1 MRAPSWLS
9 MAEALGRGRP
19 QQPPPLDVG
28 WGYRHGWCA
37 IRVVPP
43 PPPPPNPPRLSGGQ
57 PPPTRP
63 TPRSKLTAS
72 HRFAAARNDRTGGA
86 AAACELVGRPLAC
99 KSFHPVRG
107 SVTVSL
113 GGAERAFVARGGRSD
128 EARRL
133 ARAVDW
139 GVKVRC
145 AVIQHPHWRAARRA
159 VRARSRSAVTVR
171 LVASTVTVS
180 ARSRSAHGHGLC
192 TVTVTV
198 GVRSD
203 RAGPPNGHGTR
214 GQAPGGRVSVT
225 MPSLHLIRDATALGG
240 RGGGRGVRHPAAGPG
255 RRRCSAKADRAQGRL
270 GWRGKTRETGP
281 ASSGPRRR
289 CRERRRPGPARTR
302 IQRCGPPPR
311 GLLRARPAPASLRLP
326 GDSE

>member
-43 PPPPPNPPRLSGGQ
+43 

-113 GGAERAFVARGGRSD
+113 GGAERAFVARGGRCD

-139 GVKVRC
+139 GVKARC
-145 AVIQHPHWRAARRA
+145 AVVQHHDRRCWLVHGHGLRSWSVPGRKYGHGPCTVT
-159 VRARSRSAVTVR
+159 VRARSRSM
-171 LVASTVTVS
+171 
-180 ARSRSAHGHGLC
+180 RSRSGSARTVPGHQ
-192 TVTVTV
+192 T
-198 GVRSD
+198 
-203 RAGPPNGHGTR
+203 GT
-214 GQAPGGRVSVT
+214 APGGR
-225 MPSLHLIRDATALGG
+225 
-240 RGGGRGVRHPAAGPG
+240 HPGAVF
-255 RRRCSAKADRAQGRL
+255 R
-270 GWRGKTRETGP
+270 
-281 ASSGPRRR
+281 
-289 CRERRRPGPARTR
+289 
-302 IQRCGPPPR
+302 
-311 GLLRARPAPASLRLP
+311 
-326 GDSE
+326 